1 MRISSNVLGLW
12 TAQRKYHCLGALR
25 SSHAHGQSEAHLY
38 ENQPENTSSGQQ
50 LLELVHTISGPLKQ
64 SWPPHF
70 YHTKLNYLCAH
81 FTSISDAFL
90 HPLPS
95 LSAQNGA
102 PVYTGVQFSK
112 TLVLRLSLARM
123 TAIENDAR
131 TWGLVKR
138 LWPPYFYH
146 TNWAVKSTRRAF
158 KTHPKRTRNASM
170 QHAIDTK

>member
-1 MRISSNVLGLW
+1 MNLTNVSGSSH
-12 TAQRKYHCLGALR
+12 AQRKYHCLGALR

-38 ENQPENTSSGQQ
+38 ENQSENTSSGQQ
-50 LLELVHTISGPLKQ
+50 LLELVHTISGALKQ
-64 SWPPHF
+64 GWPPHF

-112 TLVLRLSLARM
+112 TLVLRLSLAPR
-123 TAIENDAR
+123 TAIENYAG
-131 TWGLVKR
+131 TLGFVKE
-138 LWPPYFYH
+138 LWPPHFYH
-146 TNWAVKSTRRAF
+146 TK
-158 KTHPKRTRNASM
+158 
-170 QHAIDTK
+170 